1 MAKII
6 GFAGYSGSGK
16 TTLIEKLIP
25 IFTGKGLR
33 VSVIKHAHHRFDID
47 IPGKDSWRH
56 REAGATE
63 VLVASSHRWVLMH
76 ELRNEPEP
84 DLDQLINR
92 LTDPDIIIV
101 EGFKTH
107 PIKKIEVWRELTQ
120 HPRIAP
126 NDPHVVAVASD
137 KPTQDNLIQ
146 LDINQPQQ
154 IVEFILKLS

>member
-16 TTLIEKLIP
+16 TTLIEQLIP
-25 IFTGKGLR
+25 LLVARGLR

-47 IPGKDSWRH
+47 VPGKDSWRH

-63 VLVASSHRWVLMH
+63 VLVSSSHRWVLMH
-76 ELRNEPEP
+76 ELRHEVEP
-84 DLDQLINR
+84 DLDQLLAK
-92 LTDPDIIIV
+92 LTDPDIVIV

-107 PIKKIEVWRELTQ
+107 PIKKIEVWRESTG

-126 NDPHVVAVASD
+126 TDPFVVAIASD
-137 KPTQDNLIQ
+137 QNTTDNLIQ
-146 LDINQPQQ
+146 LDINQPQA
-154 IVEFILKLS
+154 IVDFILEMT

>member
-1 MAKII
+1 MAKIV

-16 TTLIEKLIP
+16 TTLIEKLLP
-25 IFTGKGLR
+25 ILTGRGLR

-47 IPGKDSWRH
+47 VPGKDSWRH

-76 ELRNEPEP
+76 ELRNESEP
-84 DLDQLINR
+84 DLNELIDR
-92 LTDPDIIIV
+92 LTDPDVIIV

-107 PIKKIEVWRELTQ
+107 PIKKIEVWRELTG

-126 NDPHVVAVASD
+126 SDPYVVAVASD
-137 KPTQDNLIQ
+137 KPTQDSLTQ

-154 IVEFILKLS
+154 IVEFILQLS